1 MPKRQADTKDIGYL
15 YDADLINFAR
25 NNVQFRHLINRGR
38 TAIVDLAAFRAAG
51 SPRNVRARWVQRVL
65 EFQLTSSLSLS
76 FSLSLTSWC
85 GARPVFRPM
94 RQTRCPT
101 RANES
106 SVYLQDKDSLYT
118 EELQMDDVENCFSRL
133 LSQKAFEI
141 SFSSALRYAP
151 CNDINLYTLVFVCRK
166 HFSVS

>member
-1 MPKRQADTKDIGYL
+1 M
-15 YDADLINFAR
+15 
-25 NNVQFRHLINRGR
+25 QFRHLINRDR

-51 SPRNVRARWVQRVL
+51 SPRNVRTRWVQRAL
-65 EFQLTSSLSLS
+65 EFQLTSSLSLFLF
-76 FSLSLTSWC
+76 FSLPD
-85 GARPVFRPM
+85 GPRDPVFRPM
-94 RQTRCPT
+94 RHTRCPT

-106 SVYLQDKDSLYT
+106 FVYLQDKDSLYT

-141 SFSSALRYAP
+141 SFSSALRYAS

>member
-1 MPKRQADTKDIGYL
+1 VCLRGNRYQGYRILVRRRSHKFREKQRAISTPHKSWPNGHRRSRSFSSRRIATKCADE
-15 YDADLINFAR
+15 
-25 NNVQFRHLINRGR
+25 
-38 TAIVDLAAFRAAG
+38 
-51 SPRNVRARWVQRVL
+51 VQRAL
-65 EFQLTSSLSLS
+65 EFQLTSSLSLFLF
-76 FSLSLTSWC
+76 FSLPD
-85 GARPVFRPM
+85 GPRDPVFRPM
-94 RQTRCPT
+94 RHTRCPT

-106 SVYLQDKDSLYT
+106 FVYLQDKDSLYT

-141 SFSSALRYAP
+141 SFSSALRYAS

>member
-1 MPKRQADTKDIGYL
+1 M
-15 YDADLINFAR
+15 
-25 NNVQFRHLINRGR
+25 QFRHLINRDR

-51 SPRNVRARWVQRVL
+51 SPRNVWTRWVKRAL
-65 EFQLTSSLSLS
+65 EFQLTSSLSLFLF
-76 FSLSLTSWC
+76 FSLPD
-85 GARPVFRPM
+85 GACDPVFRPM

-141 SFSSALRYAP
+141 SFSSALRYTS